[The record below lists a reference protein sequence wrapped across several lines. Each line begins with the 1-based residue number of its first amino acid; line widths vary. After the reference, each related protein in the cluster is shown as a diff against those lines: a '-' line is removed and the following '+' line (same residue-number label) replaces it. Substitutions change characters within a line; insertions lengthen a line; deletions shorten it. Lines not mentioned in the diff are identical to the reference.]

1 MSSAQ
6 SASIGFS
13 FVSRDRMRSSYV
25 INAALSPPG
34 YVFKLPFFFGD
45 RPVADRSTRSRSI
58 SDVRYSYKARFVN
71 TAQRLI
77 MDYRNCKKRSE
88 SIAVDVVERL
98 LAVPD
103 VGELKGV

>member
-1 MSSAQ
+1 MSCDRPRMSRTRN
-6 SASIGFS
+6 S
-13 FVSRDRMRSSYV
+13 FPRYVSE
-25 INAALSPPG
+25 
-34 YVFKLPFFFGD
+34 LPFLASD
-45 RPVADRSTRSRSI
+45 RPVADRSARSRSI
-58 SDVRYSYKARFVN
+58 SDVRYLYKASFVN

-77 MDYRNCKKRSE
+77 MDYRNCKKRSD